1 MTTENNTLPL
11 VPATAAIDRQCG
23 RMSRKEFN
31 GFLYKLYKC
40 EGSNDVEADAIYE
53 ADDFYVEVFLN
64 SPDGLMIAVHSNFRG
79 FNYQN
84 VDVMRPAVDPVAST
98 AVAA

>member
-1 MTTENNTLPL
+1 MTTDNNTIPL
-11 VPATAAIDRQCG
+11 VPATAVANLQCG
-23 RMSRKEFN
+23 RMSRKQFN
-31 GFLYKLYKC
+31 CFLYELYKC
-40 EGSNDVEADAIYE
+40 KGKNDVVADAIYE

-79 FNYQN
+79 FNYQS
-84 VDVMRPAVDPVAST
+84 VDVMRPAVDSVAST